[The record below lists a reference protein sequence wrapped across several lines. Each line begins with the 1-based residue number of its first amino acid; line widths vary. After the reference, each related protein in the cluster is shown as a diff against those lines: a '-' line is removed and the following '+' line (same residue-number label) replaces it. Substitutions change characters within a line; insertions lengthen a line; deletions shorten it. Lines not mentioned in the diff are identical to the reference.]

1 MGIFKD
7 QLICSRLESVSHAL
21 GTGTDRRVRS
31 WENSSL
37 WFGVLLDFGEGID
50 DTAYKSDSNGGDTGE
65 GDWVAKEHETR
76 QGDWKLVEGSDHG
89 VSSGGGNTDTPCG
102 RIRDENSRQSG
113 EEHGHVESV
122 TGIDREV
129 LGHIGTGPVLNEERA
144 DHENWNGEKVVVEH
158 SY

>member
-50 DTAYKSDSNGGDTGE
+50 DTADKSDSNGRDTGE
-65 GDWVAKEHETR
+65 GDWVAKEHETG
-76 QGDWKLVEGSDHG
+76 QGNWELVEGSNHG
-89 VSSGGGNTDTPCG
+89 VSSGGGNTNAPCG
-102 RIRDENSRQSG
+102 GVGDENSRQSG
-113 EEHGHVESV
+113 EEHGDVESV
-122 TGIDREV
+122 TGIDRKV
-129 LGHIGTGPVLNEERA
+129 LGYIGARPVLNEERA
-144 DHENWNGEKVVVEH
+144 NHEDGNGEKVIVEH
-158 SY
+158 S